1 MPQPRPELIVVSG
14 IAQGQR
20 AVLMDN
26 VAFLGR
32 SGECDMQINEPTI
45 SRKQV
50 RFKLAP
56 GGWILENISSA
67 PIRVSGKKCK
77 TGEKVFVETGD
88 VLSLGANTRVLFVSP
103 DADPEEALA
112 QYRQANPIDQPL
124 PEPLPPAEGDQAQ
137 ALQEDAAAPTKPIP
151 PPPPTAPLVAE
162 PATAKADAREQPE
175 FEEPELPLTAEDLL
189 DAERKA
195 KLKKY
200 GIMFGI
206 YVVVLVV
213 GVVAIS
219 MMFDRGENKEPAG
232 LPPHLS
238 EAEITRVLEKWIEPL
253 GDYPAMAQQHL
264 EQARRLYVER
274 RRKGNGY
281 LCVQHYK
288 LYLAYGGLAGSGTF
302 GVEDEIHYDEV
313 MAELIVDVSTSYDE
327 AYKRRESGW
336 WPEAKEAFQ
345 EVQLLVPIARDP
357 QPDRDYENE
366 IHANARDNIRYINV
380 QLNKKRR

>member
-1 MPQPRPELIVVSG
+1 MPQPRPELIVVAG
-14 IAQGQR
+14 MAQGQR

-32 SGECDMQINEPTI
+32 SGECDVQINEPTI
-45 SRKQV
+45 SRRQV
-50 RFKLAP
+50 KFKLAP
-56 GGWILENISSA
+56 GGWVLENISSA
-67 PIRVSGKKCK
+67 PVRINGKKYK
-77 TGEKVFVETGD
+77 TGEKAFVETGD
-88 VLSLGANTRVLFVSP
+88 VLSLGASTRVLFVSP

-112 QYRQANPIDQPL
+112 RYRQANPVDQPP
-124 PEPLPPAEGDQAQ
+124 PEPLPPAEGDQVQ
-137 ALQEDAAAPTKPIP
+137 ALQDADAAPTKPIP
-151 PPPPTAPLVAE
+151 PPPPTAPLVGE
-162 PATAKADAREQPE
+162 PTPAKAGAREQAGP
-175 FEEPELPLTAEDLL
+175 EEPEPPLTAEDLL

-206 YVVVLVV
+206 YIVVLIV

-219 MMFDRGENKEPAG
+219 TMWPRRDGEEPVG

-238 EAEITRVLEKWIEPL
+238 KAEITRVLKKKMEPL
-253 GDYPAMAQQHL
+253 GDYPARAQEHL
-264 EQARRLYVER
+264 DQARRLYVER

-302 GVEDEIHYDEV
+302 GVEDEIRYDEV
-313 MAELIVDVSTSYDE
+313 MTELIKDVLTSYDE

-336 WPEAKEAFQ
+336 WAEAKIAFQ
-345 EVQLLVPIARDP
+345 EVQLLVPATRSP
-357 QPDRDYENE
+357 QADLDNE
-366 IHANARDNIRYINV
+366 VFTNVQANIRYINV

>member
-1 MPQPRPELIVVSG
+1 MPQPRPELIVVAG

-50 RFKLAP
+50 KFKLAP
-56 GGWILENISSA
+56 GGWVLENISSA
-67 PIRVSGKKCK
+67 SIRINGKKYK
-77 TGEKVFVETGD
+77 TGQMVFVETGD

-112 QYRQANPIDQPL
+112 QYRQANPVDQPPAEL
-124 PEPLPPAEGDQAQ
+124 LPPAGGDQAQ
-137 ALQEDAAAPTKPIP
+137 ALQDADAAPTKPIP

-162 PATAKADAREQPE
+162 PETAKADARELHEP
-175 FEEPELPLTAEDLL
+175 EEPELPLTAEDLL

-200 GIMFGI
+200 GIMFGS
-206 YVVVLVV
+206 YVVVLIV

-219 MMFDRGENKEPAG
+219 MMLDGGEDKEPVG
-232 LPPHLS
+232 LPPYLS
-238 EAEITRVLEKWIEPL
+238 KAEIEKSLKKRIESL
-253 GDYPAMAQQHL
+253 GNFPARAQEHL
-264 EQARRLYVER
+264 DQARRLYVER

-288 LYLAYGGLAGSGTF
+288 LYLAYGGLAGTGTF
-302 GVEDEIHYDEV
+302 GVEDEIRYDEA
-313 MAELIVDVSTSYDE
+313 MAELIEDVLTTYDG

-336 WPEAKEAFQ
+336 WAEAKIAFQ
-345 EVQLLVPIARDP
+345 EVQLLVPATRSP
-357 QPDRDYENE
+357 HPDLDNE
-366 IHANARDNIRYINV
+366 VFSNARKNIQYINS
-380 QLNKKRR
+380 QLNKQRR

>member
-14 IAQGQR
+14 TAEGQR

-32 SGECDMQINEPTI
+32 SAECDVQINEATI

-50 RFKLAP
+50 KFKLAP
-56 GGWILENISSA
+56 GGWVLENISSA
-67 PIRVSGKKCK
+67 SIRINGRKYK
-77 TGEKVFVETGD
+77 TGQKVFVETGD

-112 QYRQANPIDQPL
+112 RYRQTNPIDQPPL
-124 PEPLPPAEGDQAQ
+124 EPLPPAEGDQAQ
-137 ALQEDAAAPTKPIP
+137 ALQDADAAPTKPVP

-162 PATAKADAREQPE
+162 PATAKADARDRPE
-175 FEEPELPLTAEDLL
+175 PEEPEEPLTTEDLL

-206 YVVVLVV
+206 YVVVLIV

-219 MMFDRGENKEPAG
+219 TMWRRGDDEEPVG
-232 LPPHLS
+232 LPPYLGNP
-238 EAEITRVLEKWIEPL
+238 EIRQALRKEIESL

-264 EQARRLYVER
+264 DQARRLYVER

-302 GVEDEIHYDEV
+302 GAEDGIHYDET
-313 MAELIVDVSTSYDE
+313 MTRLIDDVSRSYEE
-327 AYKRRESGW
+327 AYRRRESGW
-336 WPEAKEAFQ
+336 WPEAKIAFQ
-345 EVQLLVPIARDP
+345 
-357 QPDRDYENE
+357 
-366 IHANARDNIRYINV
+366 
-380 QLNKKRR
+380 